1 MDRIHGPWMRLSITY
16 HMHWAQVPLSKN
28 MHEIHVLL
36 LSHGSEFFFRLAEPP
51 TSSQEKQHACEHAP
65 AIGAFWRVPFFFF
78 RAHAIERQ
86 PVFRL
91 FRGPFSAVWRPIFAI
106 KVWLIFQH
114 FSFFNILKHNSQ
126 DYQIIIYGLFQ
137 IFASFQDFRTFSLLQ
152 ISAQIRRISRNSRTY
167 FASL

>member
-1 MDRIHGPWMRLSITY
+1 MRLSITY

-36 LSHGSEFFFRLAEPP
+36 LSHGSEFFFQTAQSLPP
-51 TSSQEKQHACEHAP
+51 AAKRSSMLVSMRGPSGPFEGC
-65 AIGAFWRVPFFFF
+65 RFFFGRMRLRGSRFLDLSEARSRLYGGRFLQLKF
-78 RAHAIERQ
+78 R
-86 PVFRL
+86 
-91 FRGPFSAVWRPIFAI
+91 
-106 KVWLIFQH
+106 LIFQH

>member
-1 MDRIHGPWMRLSITY
+1 MRLSITY

-78 RAHAIERQ
+78 GRMRLRGSQFLDFSEARSRLYGGRFLQ
-86 PVFRL
+86 LKFR
-91 FRGPFSAVWRPIFAI
+91 
-106 KVWLIFQH
+106 LIFQH